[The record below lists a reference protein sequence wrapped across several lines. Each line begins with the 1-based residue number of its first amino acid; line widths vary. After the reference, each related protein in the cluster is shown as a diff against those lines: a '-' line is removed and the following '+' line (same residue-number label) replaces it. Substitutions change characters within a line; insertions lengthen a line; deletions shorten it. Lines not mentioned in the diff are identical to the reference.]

1 MMIKGKLRKIERSAI
16 EFFADNLLTKQLKP
30 YIMLQVIFTKYIDNT
45 GEIEIV
51 DYNMSNI
58 PRSFTIH
65 LKRGM
70 DQEET
75 LRTIAHEMVHLKQ
88 YSRKELNESMTK
100 WKGVTV
106 NSSIIPYFD
115 QPWEIEAHEV
125 GDVLYEQFM
134 EKTYESM
141 GR

>member
-1 MMIKGKLRKIERSAI
+1 
-16 EFFADNLLTKQLKP
+16 
-30 YIMLQVIFTKYIDNT
+30 MLQVIFTKYIDNT

-100 WKGVTV
+100 WRGVTV

-115 QPWEIEAHEV
+115 QPWEIEAHEI